1 MSNKLLVLAC
11 VTMLTLGCSKP
22 PAGEPQKTGT
32 QPATS
37 TAATP
42 EAAVQ
47 PGAVAPGAGSSSSG
61 SGPSSAAA
69 ARPPAGAPDA
79 RFNFSAP
86 EAGAAPSS
94 RSPARAAAPRPVAA
108 PVPSYPNA
116 GVLNDPF
123 TGKPMARQVTKEG
136 TVLESGVDEKG
147 KPFTRVVR

>member
-1 MSNKLLVLAC
+1 MSKWLVLAC
-11 VTMLTLGCSKP
+11 VAMLTVGCSKP
-22 PAGEPQKTGT
+22 PAGEAQKAEAK
-32 QPATS
+32 PASS

-42 EAAVQ
+42 EAALQ
-47 PGAVAPGAGSSSSG
+47 PGAVTPGSAGPSSR

-69 ARPPAGAPDA
+69 TRPPRGAPEA

-86 EAGAAPSS
+86 DAGVAPSS
-94 RSPARAAAPRPVAA
+94 RSPARAAAPRPAAA

-123 TGKPMARQVTKEG
+123 TGKPMARQVTREG
-136 TVLESGVDEKG
+136 TVLESGLDEKG